1 MHTRLNIFAIG
12 AGGSGMSGLIRLLKR
27 QGHHVSG
34 SDQSKSA
41 KVDAL
46 QQEGIHIFPEHN
58 AAHITNDIN
67 EVIYSQAISENNP
80 ELQKA
85 RALQIPIRSYPEAL
99 GEYTSD
105 TTRVC
110 IAGTHGKTTTTAMV
124 AACLIAGKRDPTVIV
139 GADVKELDGKNE
151 RLGKSGISV
160 LETCEYKK
168 SFLSIPP
175 NILIITNIDFD
186 HIDYYKTKKNYDD
199 AFVQYMNMVPKKGM
213 ILYMKDDLA
222 TKKLLMRV
230 KGVTIKPVNVKED
243 LNLSVPGRHNL
254 RNASLAYELAR
265 QFKVSDIVTRKAL
278 REFSGTKRRL
288 EYKGSITTPTSNKP
302 NHQTKVYDDYG
313 HHPTEIKATLSA
325 LRELYPTEKILTI
338 FQPHQFSRTKAFL
351 KDFGMAFTNTNAVII
366 SNIYEAR
373 DSKEDKESMPPEKLI
388 AEIAK
393 HHANVSYGESVPN
406 TIEILKSTAKDYD
419 VIVTMGAGDVN
430 KIAEALV

>member
-1 MHTRLNIFAIG
+1 
-12 AGGSGMSGLIRLLKR
+12 MSGLIRLLKR
-27 QGHHVSG
+27 KGHHVSG
-34 SDQSKSA
+34 SDQGKSA

-58 AAHITNDIN
+58 EAHITHDVN
-67 EVIYSQAISENNP
+67 EVIYSQAIPEDNP

-85 RALQIPIRSYPEAL
+85 RKLHIPIRSYPEAL

-105 TTRVC
+105 TTRIC

-124 AACLIAGKRDPTVIV
+124 AACLIAGKKDPTVVV
-139 GADVKELDGKNE
+139 GAEVKELDGKNE
-151 RLGKSGISV
+151 RLGKSDISV

-168 SFLSIPP
+168 SFLAISPD
-175 NILIITNIDFD
+175 ILIITNIDFD
-186 HIDYYKTKKNYDD
+186 HIDYYKTKKNYDA
-199 AFVQYMNMVPKKGM
+199 AFVEYMNMVPKNGM
-213 ILYMKDDLA
+213 ILYMKDDIA
-222 TKKLLMRV
+222 TKKLLMNV
-230 KGVTIKPVNVKED
+230 KGVTIKPVEVKRD
-243 LNLSVPGRHNL
+243 LYLSVPGNHNL

-265 QFKVSDIVTRKAL
+265 QFKISDAIVRKAL

-288 EYKGSITTPTSNKP
+288 EYKGKASAGGA
-302 NHQTKVYDDYG
+302 KVYDDYG

-325 LRELYPTEKILTI
+325 IRELYPTQKILTI

-351 KDFGMAFTNTNAVII
+351 KDFGEAFKNTDAVII

-393 HHANVSYGESVPN
+393 HQSNVSYGESIPN

-430 KIAEALV
+430 RIAEALVK